1 MRSRREFI
9 LAFLVAVGGAGMGC
23 ATSETGSREIPAVV
37 VEEASAPDASGKAEL
52 EAFAAM
58 RVKKGAPIAPENL
71 HELRNSQRKHD
82 DERLL
87 REYPR
92 LKFTS
97 DSERAV
103 HYFSLGQA
111 YSLNNETERAI
122 EAYRKALVYDSE
134 SALLRARLA
143 AELVK
148 AGNLTEAK
156 AHCLLAVA
164 ADPKFIDAHLLLAG
178 IEVVSKEMNE
188 ALLTYEK
195 VLSIDPEHRDALL
208 YYGTTLADAGRLA
221 AAATVLKKLVKLD
234 DNPSSQI
241 DKAIAWFYL
250 AKVETQMDKFDDAAA
265 SLKQALK
272 ERPGFAKAA
281 LFLADIYLA
290 QEKQAQSIA
299 VLEEAF
305 QESAHPSVA
314 ARLAAFFMSD
324 SQFAKAVPF
333 LETVVESDEGN
344 VSAKVRLALVYWQI
358 QWHGKAAA
366 LLQEIHAQYPQSNE
380 ITYYLGELELERDR
394 PQEAF
399 AYFQKINPDYARY
412 EDSVG
417 RAVASLQALKKSEP
431 AKTFVRNAIKRKP
444 KVVGFYTLLARLL
457 EEESKFHH
465 AIRVL
470 EGSRTRIETDENALY
485 YLGYLYDRVG
495 DKGRGA
501 SVMTKILEKNP
512 DNANALNYL
521 GYSLLEDGKDL
532 TLAEKKILRAIE
544 LKPNDPYIL
553 DSYGWLLF
561 KQGNPEAAL
570 RQLERARE
578 LKPDEGVIIEHL
590 ADAYLKLNLKKKA
603 LVAYEEALELLND
616 PKDQSRVGEKIDA
629 LTSVYGDRGREPRV
643 PASK

>member
-1 MRSRREFI
+1 MRLSREFI
-9 LAFLVAVGGAGMGC
+9 LALLIATGGAGLGC
-23 ATSETGSREIPAVV
+23 ATVETGSREIPAVV
-37 VEEASAPDASGKAEL
+37 VEEASAPDASGKNEL
-52 EAFAAM
+52 EALAAS
-58 RVKKGAPIAPENL
+58 RLKTSGPIAPEQL
-71 HELRNSQRKHD
+71 RELRSTQRKQD
-82 DERLL
+82 DERIL
-87 REYPR
+87 RKYPS

-111 YSLNNETERAI
+111 YSLNGEVEPAI

-148 AGNLTEAK
+148 VGNLSEAK
-156 AHCLLAVA
+156 AHCLLAIA

-178 IEVVSKEMNE
+178 IEVVSKELGE

-195 VLSIDPEHRDALL
+195 VLKIDPEHRDALL
-208 YYGTTLADAGRLA
+208 YYGTTLADAGRLPKA
-221 AAATVLKKLVKLD
+221 AEVLKGLVKLD
-234 DNPSSQI
+234 DSPSSQI

-250 AKVETQMDKFDDAAA
+250 AKVETQMDKFDDAAF

-290 QEKQAQSIA
+290 QEKQGLSIA
-299 VLEEAF
+299 VLEEAY
-305 QESAHPSVA
+305 QESAHPSIA
-314 ARLAAFFMSD
+314 ARLAAFYMSD

-358 QWHGKAAA
+358 QWHGKAATI
-366 LLQEIHAQYPQSNE
+366 LEEIHRQYPQSSE

-394 PQEAF
+394 PKEAF
-399 AYFQKINPDYARY
+399 AYFKKISPDYARY
-412 EDSVG
+412 EDAVG
-417 RAVASLQALKKSEP
+417 RAVASLQALNQLEA
-431 AKTFVRNAIKRKP
+431 AKNFLSAAIKRKP
-444 KVVGFYTLLARLL
+444 KIVGFYTALARIF
-457 EEESKFHH
+457 EQESKFHH
-465 AIRVL
+465 AVKVL
-470 EGSRTRIETDENALY
+470 EGNRSRIEADENALY

-495 DKGRGA
+495 DKSRGA
-501 SVMTKILEKNP
+501 EIMAKILEKNP

-521 GYSLLEDGKDL
+521 GYSLLEEGKDL
-532 TLAEKKILRAIE
+532 VTAEKKILRAVE

-561 KQGNPEAAL
+561 KQGNAAAAL

-590 ADAYLKLNLKKKA
+590 ADAYLKLNMKKKA
-603 LVAYEEALELLND
+603 LVAYEEALELLTD
-616 PKDQSRVGEKIDA
+616 PKDQSRVGGKIDA
-629 LTSVYGDRGREPRV
+629 ISGDRGQTPRL
-643 PASK
+643 PASN